1 MIFPWIWKKL
11 PGKKLGKMI
20 LVLLIAFALLA
31 LLFLFVFPTVD
42 ALLVDQPTVE

>member
-11 PGKKLGKMI
+11 PGNKLGKVI
-20 LVLLIAFALLA
+20 LVLLITFALLA
-31 LLFLFVFPTVD
+31 LLFLFVFPVVD